1 MKKVRKTHLWIGLIA
16 SVLIFMESLTG
27 LLMNE
32 PWLIGQTQMGERGNF
47 QPGQFR
53 QGFTNGAG
61 QTQGG
66 FNRQMDGQAG
76 DNNQG
81 QTNGQFGNQ
90 MQGQD
95 GNQMQGQNRNGQFQ
109 GGAGRFNGNGN
120 FTRGFRGEGIGQTS
134 AMGIIRGLHEG
145 RIGNTDVKWLIDLTA
160 IAMMFLT
167 GSGIYLSLKV
177 LGAERKRK
185 RREEDPY
192 NAVL

>member
-1 MKKVRKTHLWIGLIA
+1 MKKMRKAHLWIGLIA

-53 QGFTNGAG
+53 QGGNGGTDQTAG
-61 QTQGG
+61 QNQGQ
-66 FNRQMDGQAG
+66 FNRQMQGQAG
-76 DNNQG
+76 SATQG
-81 QTNGQFGNQ
+81 QTDGQS
-90 MQGQD
+90 
-95 GNQMQGQNRNGQFQ
+95 GNQMQGQNGNGQFQ
-109 GGAGRFNGNGN
+109 GPNGGFGTNGN
-120 FTRGFRGEGIGQTS
+120 FTRGFRGEGASQTS

-167 GSGIYLSLKV
+167 GSGIYLSFKV

-185 RREEDPY
+185 KRQEDPY
-192 NAVL
+192 NAVI